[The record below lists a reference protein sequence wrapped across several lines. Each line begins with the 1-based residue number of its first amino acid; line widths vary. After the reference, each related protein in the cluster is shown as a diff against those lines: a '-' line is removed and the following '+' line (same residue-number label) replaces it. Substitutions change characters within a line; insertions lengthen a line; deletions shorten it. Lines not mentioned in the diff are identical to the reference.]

1 MKSLWQKLQAA
12 ATLVALATLAVAQNS
27 DTASGPKS
35 SLGVS
40 TQFTRITKDEEG
52 RPAALQL
59 AIVTYV
65 PRDNPDSFSVDLV
78 SAIHI
83 GDRSYYVELNN
94 RFQDYDALL
103 YELVVQEGAALPKE
117 SPEGK
122 GFLSS
127 AQLMLGKFLDL
138 SFQLDE
144 IDYTASNFVHADLS
158 SQELRQS
165 MIDRDESLYVYFW
178 RLYFAAMKDYA
189 DDPYG
194 IDNMTTMLTSGAG
207 YSLKIA
213 FAYELTELNNVG
225 DFLGGESGS
234 ALISD
239 RNERALEILRLQFA
253 ARKKRVG
260 IFYGAAH
267 LPDMEQRL
275 LHDFGFIRHKTV
287 WIDAWQLGNL
297 AHSSPI
303 N

>member
-1 MKSLWQKLQAA
+1 MKSLWQILLAA
-12 ATLVALATLAVAQNS
+12 ATLVALATLAVAQNA
-27 DTASGPKS
+27 DTASGLKS

-83 GDRSYYVELNN
+83 GDRSYYAELNN

-194 IDNMTTMLTSGAG
+194 IDNMTTMLTSGPG

-234 ALISD
+234 ALISA
-239 RNERALEILRLQFA
+239 RNERALDILRLQFA

-275 LHDFGFIRHKTV
+275 LHDFGFIQHKTV
-287 WIDAWQLGNL
+287 WIDAWRLGNL
-297 AHSSPI
+297 AQSSPI

>member
-1 MKSLWQKLQAA
+1 MKSLWQILHAA
-12 ATLVALATLAVAQNS
+12 AALLSLATLAVAQNAA
-27 DTASGPKS
+27 TTSGPNS
-35 SLGVS
+35 SSGVS
-40 TQFTRITKDEEG
+40 TQFARITKDDEG
-52 RPAALQL
+52 RPGALQL

-65 PRDNPDSFSVDLV
+65 PRDNPDGFSVDLV
-78 SAIHI
+78 GAIHI
-83 GDRSYYVELNN
+83 GDRSYYEELNR

-117 SPEGK
+117 PPKRK

-127 AQLMLGKFLDL
+127 VQLMLGNLLDL

-144 IDYTASNFVHADLS
+144 IDYTAYNFVHADLS
-158 SQELRQS
+158 PQELRRS

-178 RLYFAAMKDYA
+178 RLYFAAIKDYA

-194 IDNMTTMLTSGAG
+194 IDNMTTMLASGPG
-207 YSLKIA
+207 YSLKVA
-213 FAYELTELNNVG
+213 FAYELTDFNKFG
-225 DFLGGESGS
+225 DVLGGESGS
-234 ALISD
+234 ALISA

-253 ARKKRVG
+253 SRKKRVG

-275 LHDFGFIRHKTV
+275 LHDFGFIHHKTE
-287 WIDAWQLGNL
+287 WIDAWWLGDPAEN
-297 AHSSPI
+297 SPT